1 MNLRQACSYGTE
13 QLTQACVPDASID
26 ARYLLEWAANV
37 TLTDYLMHPEQL
49 LTEGQERKYLEA
61 IEKRSSRIPLQHI
74 TGEQE
79 FMGLTF
85 RVTPDVLVPR
95 QDTELLVEEGL
106 KRLKPEMRV
115 LDLCTGSGCIIISLD
130 RIGRERGDVDDRTV
144 FHGSDISEAA
154 LTVANENAERL
165 GAKVSFYHSDVF
177 QGLSGKYDMIVSNPP
192 YIATD
197 KILILEEEVRCH
209 DPFLALDGKDDGLY
223 FYQKIISEAK
233 AYLNKGGVLL
243 FEIGHDQ
250 REPVIS
256 LMQENGYSEIQC
268 CKDLAGLDRVVIGM
282 YDV

>member
-1 MNLRQACSYGTE
+1 MNLRQACSFGTE
-13 QLTQACVPDASID
+13 QLTQACVSDASID
-26 ARYLLEWAANV
+26 ARYLLEWAADI
-37 TLTDYLMHPEQL
+37 TLTDYLMHPDQL
-49 LTEGQERKYLEA
+49 LTDEQEHKYLEA
-61 IEKRSSRIPLQHI
+61 IEKRRSRIPLQHI

-106 KRLKPEMRV
+106 KRLTPEMRV

-130 RIGRERGDVDDRTV
+130 RTGRERGCVDDRTV
-144 FHGSDISEAA
+144 LHGSDISEAA
-154 LTVANENAERL
+154 LAVAKENAERL

-177 QGLSGKYDMIVSNPP
+177 QELSGKYDMIVSNPP

-197 KILILEEEVRCH
+197 VILGLEEEVRCH
-209 DPFLALDGKDDGLY
+209 DPFLALDGKEDGLY
-223 FYQKIISEAK
+223 FYKKIICEAREH
-233 AYLNKGGVLL
+233 LNKGGSLM

-250 REPVIS
+250 REAVAS
-256 LMQENGYSEIQC
+256 LMKENGYSEIQC

>member
-1 MNLRQACSYGTE
+1 MNLREACSFGTE
-13 QLTQACVPDASID
+13 RLTRACVPDASID
-26 ARYLLEWAANV
+26 ARYLLEWAANI
-37 TLTDYLMHPEQL
+37 TLTDYLMHPEQP
-49 LTEGQERKYLEA
+49 LTEEQEHKYLEV
-61 IEKRSSRIPLQHI
+61 IEKRSRRIPLQHI

-130 RIGRERGDVDDRTV
+130 RIGRERGNVDDRTV
-144 FHGSDISEAA
+144 LHGSDISEAA
-154 LTVANENAERL
+154 LTVANENVERL
-165 GAKVSFYHSDVF
+165 GAKVEFYHSDVF
-177 QGLSGKYDMIVSNPP
+177 QNLSGKYDMIVSNPP

-197 KILILEEEVRCH
+197 VILGLEEEVRCH

-223 FYQKIISEAK
+223 FYQRIIREAK
-233 AYLNKGGVLL
+233 EYLNKGGALL

-250 REPVIS
+250 REAVVS
-256 LMQENGYSEIQC
+256 LMQENGYSEILC